1 MTDVKADFHR
11 IVYAESPSAARAGYT
26 AFERK
31 WMPRCPGVVRSLQER
46 GEELLTFFQFPE
58 QQWRTLRAT
67 NVIERLNEEFRR
79 RVKTQGALPTEDA
92 ALVLLFGLVVSGQ
105 IRLRCLDGG
114 ARSPPCFVKAG
125 GRRHDTL
132 RFGRRSAFDGPTRIQ
147 VFPRIGLFLATR
159 PALCCDITRAPKG
172 IDMEVSDPA
181 KLKAQKTYD
190 AAADLF
196 DARPLGFWARY
207 GERTI
212 ERLHLK
218 PGATVL
224 DVACGTGAS
233 ALPAA
238 VAVGPSG
245 RVIGVDLA
253 EKLLTLARQK
263 ARQRGLGNVEFRQG
277 DMTML
282 GYHDGAFDAVVCVF
296 GIFFVK
302 DMETLTADLWRMVKP
317 GGRLAITTW
326 GPRLFAPMYEKWN
339 ETVRALRADL
349 VTGFNPWDRI
359 TTPDAVQRLFADAAV
374 PDAEVRSEAGSQLI
388 DEPDDVWTV
397 AAGSGLR
404 WVIEQMGPDAEQ
416 LRKAMVTWAQ
426 ETRLAAIETNVI
438 YAAATRR

>member
-1 MTDVKADFHR
+1 M
-11 IVYAESPSAARAGYT
+11 
-26 AFERK
+26 
-31 WMPRCPGVVRSLQER
+31 
-46 GEELLTFFQFPE
+46 EL
-58 QQWRTLRAT
+58 
-67 NVIERLNEEFRR
+67 
-79 RVKTQGALPTEDA
+79 
-92 ALVLLFGLVVSGQ
+92 
-105 IRLRCLDGG
+105 
-114 ARSPPCFVKAG
+114 
-125 GRRHDTL
+125 
-132 RFGRRSAFDGPTRIQ
+132 
-147 VFPRIGLFLATR
+147 
-159 PALCCDITRAPKG
+159 
-172 IDMEVSDPA
+172 SDPA

-196 DARPLGFWARY
+196 EARPLGFWARY

-263 ARQRGLGNVEFRQG
+263 TRRRGLANVKFRQA

-282 GYHDGAFDAVVCVF
+282 GYPDETFDAVVCVF

-302 DMETLTADLWRMVKP
+302 DMEALAAELWRMVKP
-317 GGRLAITTW
+317 GGQLAITTW

-339 ETVRALRADL
+339 DTVRGLRADL
-349 VTGFNPWDRI
+349 VTDFNPWDRI
-359 TTPDAVQRLFADAAV
+359 TTPDALQRLFVDAGI
-374 PDAEVRSEAGSQLI
+374 PDAEVRPEAGSQLL

-404 WVIEQMGPDAEQ
+404 WVIEQLGPDAEH
-416 LRKAMVTWAQ
+416 LRTAMVAWAR

-438 YAAATRR
+438 YAVATRR